1 MHSVFPRGFPYKK
14 NENIEDKLSHDI
26 AVIALDQPK
35 QLWSVTWDTV
45 VSIISD
51 DKETASAPHKVGLS
65 SIFLH
70 VTQLTTLHTTHGQ
83 PQIEM
88 LAQRSIKDAYSSVGG
103 LNKQI
108 EEIRDLLEIP
118 LTRPELF
125 RYFGGE
131 SILQYIYNLFV

>member
-14 NENIEDKLSHDI
+14 NKNIEDKLSHDI

-125 RYFGGE
+125 RYFGEE

>member
-1 MHSVFPRGFPYKK
+1 MHSILPRGFLHNKVT
-14 NENIEDKLSHDI
+14 ETEDKLSHDI
-26 AVIALDQPK
+26 SVLALDQPK
-35 QLWSVTWDTV
+35 QLWWSVTWECV

-51 DKETASAPHKVGLS
+51 DRTDRDTAPAPHKVGTP
-65 SIFLH
+65 SIFLQI
-70 VTQLTTLHTTHGQ
+70 TLTPPYLAFGQ

-103 LNKQI
+103 LSKQI

-125 RYFGGE
+125 RYFGE
-131 SILQYIYNLFV
+131 WSILQEI

>member
-1 MHSVFPRGFPYKK
+1 MHSILPRGFLHNKD
-14 NENIEDKLSHDI
+14 NEIEDKLSHDI
-26 AVIALDQPK
+26 SVLALVDQPK
-35 QLWSVTWDTV
+35 QLWSVTWDCV

-51 DKETASAPHKVGLS
+51 DREMAPAPHKVGTP

-70 VTQLTTLHTTHGQ
+70 VITAHVALGQ

-103 LNKQI
+103 LDKQI

-125 RYFGGE
+125 RYFGKW
-131 SILQYIYNLFV
+131 SILQEK